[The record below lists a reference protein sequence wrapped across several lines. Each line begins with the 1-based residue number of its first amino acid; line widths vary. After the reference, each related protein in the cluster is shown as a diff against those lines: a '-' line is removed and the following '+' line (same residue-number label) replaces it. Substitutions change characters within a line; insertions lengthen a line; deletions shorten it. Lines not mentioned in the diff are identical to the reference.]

1 MIETARKED
10 LFLDKKL
17 IIPENKLDA
26 IRIMAR
32 LHPVVGD
39 QPTHEKDQPNTNNP
53 ILDLACTIANIH
65 EMGIG
70 VHADLRKIQNEPPE
84 YYFGKGFMSG
94 ISSLKGNGIL
104 AVFGQWHDASGKY
117 AIKQFYY
124 TDKEISYRNALDAKT
139 WSGWIDI
146 LTSNS
151 SLDYNKILNVPITST
166 LSDDKT
172 KIASIFAV
180 NNVNRTATNA
190 QKTANTANANAV
202 DAMNEALKKMDKDTM
217 GWGASSMPIFYP
229 KDYKEINVNGFYR
242 MFGNFGHFHY
252 GSALNMQYGSSHNT
266 LFGVKSVS
274 SEIPDFIAVHNNGS
288 NNEDVV
294 IGFLT
299 TGNTTTSKGFLRFNG
314 NLIPLTEDQLTS
326 SLGDYRDR
334 AASIYIVNQVNRDVV
349 IAQKT
354 ANAADA
360 KANKA
365 QQTADQAQKEVIKRV
380 LPQNVKSESLKDRG
394 SYWPG
399 NTAPPIFIGGEHGLC
414 MSDKF
419 IINNPGLD
427 FSEHTNE
434 FLHFYI
440 QANYVDGNLVG
451 FFNGYN
457 SNRFY
462 IATKRNNEN
471 WSKPSLFHST
481 ENTTHDPSGFLRSFG
496 NAIALTTDKLTSD
509 LKVNRSDL
517 IASAKYAYDVYQATL
532 SADKKAVT
540 AQARADA
547 AFSRIKPISEGGT
560 GATTAANA
568 RKNLGIQTTNVLV
581 VTGTIAHGGTIP
593 IPSGFSVNECSFF
606 VSTDKM
612 NPEEEKWDIQETSKQ
627 MHFKSECFVS
637 NRVVTCRMWV
647 GTHYGPTH
655 ATDPSRWIN
664 GIANYIV
671 IGVKK

>member
-17 IIPENKLDA
+17 IIPKNKLDA

-65 EMGIG
+65 EKGIG
-70 VHADLRKIQNEPPE
+70 VHADLRAIQKEPPE
-84 YYFGKGFMSG
+84 YFFGKGFMSG

-104 AVFGQWHDASGKY
+104 AVFGQWRDGSGRY

-124 TDKEISYRNALDAKT
+124 TDKEISYRNAISDTT
-139 WSGWIDI
+139 WSSWIDV

-151 SLDYNKILNVPITST
+151 SLDYNKLLNVPITST

-180 NNVNRTATNA
+180 NNVNRAAVNA

-202 DAMNEALKKMDKDTM
+202 DAMNEALKKMDLYSFGLGSITNAPPLSVEYD
-217 GWGASSMPIFYP
+217 ASQRIA
-229 KDYKEINVNGFYR
+229 NGFYR
-242 MFGNFGHFHY
+242 VAGGATGFP
-252 GSALNMQYGSSHNT
+252 SWKSSGDSLVTAGWGGTYWSSLHLSTDNRLAMISSKNGVISEWAEFYSTSNT
-266 LFGVKSVS
+266 KS
-274 SEIPDFIAVHNNGS
+274 I
-288 NNEDVV
+288 
-294 IGFLT
+294 
-299 TGNTTTSKGFLRFNG
+299 KGFLRANG
-314 NLIPLTEDQLTS
+314 KLIPLTEDQLTS

-354 ANAADA
+354 ANTADA

-380 LPQNVKSESLKDRG
+380 LSQNVKSESLKDRG

-427 FSEHTNE
+427 FSEHANE

-481 ENTTHDPSGFLRSFG
+481 ENTTLDPSGFLRSFG

-509 LKVNRSDL
+509 RKVNRSDL

-612 NPEEEKWDIQETSKQ
+612 NPKEEEWDINENRSH

-647 GTHYGPTH
+647 NSEYTF
-655 ATDPSRWIN
+655 PSRWIN
-664 GIANYIV
+664 GIANYLV